1 MKKLIVL
8 ALTLT
13 MVLAV
18 TACGS
23 GAGTSGSGGD
33 ETLIYTFIA
42 ARDEWNT
49 TLEQGTLNCGIE
61 GVKVVSQVAEND
73 AIKQLQQ
80 IETAVTA
87 GAKAL
92 IVQMADAETLAEIEE
107 AAKGVP
113 VVMVNRNPS
122 DYSLLNENVIY
133 LGCDE
138 STAGYQQGD
147 FLTEY
152 FQGQGKSEFTYLFLS
167 GSLGTVPARIR
178 TDSVLARLEENGMDA
193 REATAPLVCDWDRA
207 TAMDNVTP
215 LLGVTEFDCIIS
227 NNDAMALGAVEALEQ
242 AGIDPSSIPIV
253 GVDAT
258 GDARAAVSAG
268 KMAMTAFQDGE
279 EMGRAAVQAALN
291 MIAGKDPAEGT
302 PYTPTADNPYVLAR
316 DFVMVTSENVDEI
329 GK

>member
-1 MKKLIVL
+1 MKRLTALVL
-8 ALTLT
+8 SLAMALS
-13 MVLAV
+13 LA
-18 TACGS
+18 ACGGS
-23 GAGTSGSGGD
+23 SSTSETDSD
-33 ETLIYTFIA
+33 EILIYTFIA

-61 GVKVVSQVAEND
+61 GVKVVSQNAEND

-87 GAKAL
+87 GAQAL

-107 AAKGVP
+107 AAQGVP

-138 STAGYQQGD
+138 ATAGYQQGD
-147 FLTEY
+147 YLTEY
-152 FQGQGKSEFTYLFLS
+152 FKAQGKTDFTYLLLS
-167 GSLGTVPARIR
+167 GALGTVPARVR
-178 TDSVLARLEENGMDA
+178 TDSVLSQLEANGMNA
-193 REATAPLVCDWDRA
+193 TEATSPLVCDWDRA

-227 NNDAMALGAVEALEQ
+227 NNDAMALGAIEALEQ
-242 AGIDPSSIPIV
+242 AGMDPSSIPIV

-258 GDARAAVSAG
+258 GDGRAAVAEG
-268 KMAMTAFQDGE
+268 KMAMTAFQDGD
-279 EMGRAAVQAALN
+279 EMGKAAVQAALN
-291 MIAGKDPAEGT
+291 MINGKEPSEGID
-302 PYTPTADNPYVLAR
+302 YKPTEDNPYVLAK
-316 DFVMVTSENVDEI
+316 DFVMVTADNVDEI
-329 GK
+329 G